1 MSTMGDYKWLKDWNP
16 TQTYQSCRF
25 RVFGHASWWHGLPLP
40 SPPLLIYLYSGEWAV
55 YNLEHFS
62 RFLPNFAHFFLINV
76 NSKSRSLSSQLFLST
91 FLPNFS
97 VGLFFQIYVY
107 FWHFIDIFGAHMAAR
122 WKSLSMFFL
131 LPNLARFIT
140 PVLETK
146 YKSSLH

>member
-1 MSTMGDYKWLKDWNP
+1 MVKRLKPNSNLSILQISCLRSRVLVTWPAPPFPAPVDISLFWGMSCV
-16 TQTYQSCRF
+16 QSRTF
-25 RVFGHASWWHGLPLP
+25 FA
-40 SPPLLIYLYSGEWAV
+40 
-55 YNLEHFS
+55 F
-62 RFLPNFAHFFLINV
+62 FLPNFAHFFLINV